1 MNLTPTEIRNRDF
14 KQRWLGGFDMDE
26 VDAFLKTVAVEFEAL
41 VNENAEL
48 SARVKSIEGEL
59 NEFRQKRQLLE
70 DALLSAQK
78 IIDDMRANAKKEA
91 ELILK
96 GAEMQADQWVAA
108 ANTQVIEIKREIS
121 ELEMLRKEYE
131 LRFRALVESHLEL
144 LDMVDGSEKREPR
157 PRKADTTTKS

>member
-48 SARVKSIEGEL
+48 SARVKSVEGEL

-70 DALLSAQK
+70 DAILSAQK

-96 GAEMQADQWVAA
+96 DAEMQADQWVAA
-108 ANTQVIEIKREIS
+108 ANTQVIEIKREIR

-131 LRFRALVESHLEL
+131 LKFRALVESHLEL

-157 PRKADTTTKS
+157 PRKADTPTKS